1 MIYWFINLFCLYQYA
16 LAETEIQS
24 QQGTESAW
32 KALYIIFNYYNSVCY
47 SLYYGNPATIEYD
60 AAQGRMMIM
69 ISSFYF
75 IFYFLDYTYFCF
87 ADEFIKIMTT
97 IADESGVF
105 CCCSSSF
112 SCDAFTVTLTVPWS
126 VFATLL
132 WLFMRWK
139 DNVRH
144 SWKCP

>member
-105 CCCSSSF
+105 LLLLLILLVWCIYCDIDCS
-112 SCDAFTVTLTVPWS
+112 
-126 VFATLL
+126 
-132 WLFMRWK
+132 M
-139 DNVRH
+139 
-144 SWKCP
+144 KCFCNASMALHAMKG